1 MGKLLR
7 LAQGLLDNTLTKKEQ
22 EEALANERVVRQYQS
37 LKAAKEK
44 EIISEKP
51 RKVVKKNG

>member
-22 EEALANERVVRQYQS
+22 EEALTNERVVRQYQS